1 MKLSLQAYTAQTSEA
16 QLPPFPSNSFP
27 PVLCNI
33 IETLHEETQI
43 PKELIGNVVL
53 AAASIACQS
62 LINVESPYT
71 KMPEQCCLYLMTIAE
86 SGEGKTTINKQIM
99 KPFYDFSSIMT
110 KDHEEKLTLYNQSY
124 DIWKV
129 KKQGLDTNLRQ
140 AIRKGYSGGIEE
152 EAIKKLVLSKLKKPR
167 RPNFIYEDVTP
178 KSLMEGLSEQPEAC
192 IISDEA
198 IIFFKGLLKSN
209 PGLLNKSWD
218 GESYDLVRA
227 RGEKYTAK
235 PCLTIS
241 LMSQP
246 GIFTDY
252 ILKHSATARESG
264 FLSRFLFSW
273 VNSSLG
279 ERNSELAKNKWEDDL
294 KLLHTRINELLSE
307 VKFHIESNDKEK
319 KTLTLNDEAIS
330 VWKEKCIE
338 IENKMKSDGEWEHI
352 RDIGAKSGANTL
364 RIAAILQYF
373 FSSESNVIR
382 KDTMEFSCDI
392 MNWYMMQASNIFY
405 PFSER
410 YQFEIDVRELHLW
423 IKDRFEKNNWCAFP
437 KNEIEKYGPSRLRR
451 LDKLTPVLNQLIN
464 QRFIGVIQTL
474 PNRSL
479 YISALFPDGN
489 YSLPTNYHI
498 ITQVNIVQSYLN
510 TNAKTPPVDL
520 SRI

>member
-1 MKLSLQAYTAQTSEA
+1 MSLSPQAYAAQTSEA

-27 PVLCNI
+27 PVLRNI
-33 IETLHEETQI
+33 IATLHEETQI

-53 AAASIACQS
+53 AAASLACQS

-71 KMPEQCCLYLMTIAE
+71 KMPEQCSLYLMTIAE

-110 KDHEEKLTLYNQSY
+110 KDYEEKLTLYNHSY

-140 AIRKGYSGGIEE
+140 AIRKGYSGEIEE
-152 EAIKKLVLSKLKKPR
+152 EAIKKLELSKPKKPR

-198 IIFFKGLLKSN
+198 ITFFKGLLKNN

-218 GESYDLVRA
+218 GESYYLVRA

-252 ILKHSATARESG
+252 ILKHSATGRESG

-273 VNSSLG
+273 VNSTLG
-279 ERNSELAKNKWEDDL
+279 ERNSGLAKNKWGNDL
-294 KLLHTRINELLSE
+294 KLLHARINELLSE
-307 VKFHIESNDKEK
+307 VKLNIEGNNKEK
-319 KTLTLNDEAIS
+319 KILILSDEAIS

-352 RDIGAKSGANTL
+352 RDIAAKSGANTL

-373 FSSESNVIR
+373 YTSESNVIG

-410 YQFEIDVRELHLW
+410 YQFEIDVRELRSW
-423 IKDRFEKNNWCAFP
+423 IKSKFEKNNWCAFP

-451 LDKLTPVLNQLIN
+451 LDKLTPVLNQLII
-464 QRFIGVIQTL
+464 QQLIGVIQIS
-474 PNRSL
+474 PNKML
-479 YISALFPDGN
+479 YISPLHQNGC
-489 YSLPTNYHI
+489 YSLPPNCNTAS
-498 ITQVNIVQSYLN
+498 TVNIVQSYHN

-520 SRI
+520 SKI